1 MGMFDTISVSG
12 DLPFSQEMIDLGI
25 DKNNLS
31 FQTKDLDCTMS
42 HYIIQNGELFEEKYK
57 TEEWIAGDPTAKS
70 IMDRIGFMERKG
82 PYFDKVNFHGEIYFY
97 EFLTNVQ
104 DKWDCWVEF
113 KAVFTDG
120 KLQKLELFKF
130 DKTDNAERKARDAE
144 MKEKIEK
151 EQKRWIN
158 KYFFYT
164 KFYRFLHYKIWI
176 NFWDMVERFASKM
189 RCLYI

>member
-1 MGMFDTISVSG
+1 MFDTISVSG

-25 DKNNLS
+25 NKNNLS
-31 FQTKDLDCTMS
+31 FQTKDLDCSMS
-42 HYIIQNGELFEEKYK
+42 YYIIQNDELFEEKFK
-57 TEEWIAGDPTAKS
+57 TEKWIEGDKNAKS
-70 IMDRIGFMERKG
+70 VMDRIGHMNRRD
-82 PYFDKVNFHGEIYFY
+82 PYFEKVNFHGEIYFY
-97 EFLTNVQ
+97 ELLMDIQ

-130 DKTDNAERKARDAE
+130 EKTDNAERKARDAE
-144 MKEKIEK
+144 FTERMEK

-158 KYFFYT
+158 KYLFYT

-176 NFWDMVERFASKM
+176 SFWDMVEKFASKM
-189 RCLYI
+189 RCLCI